1 MKYNNDNVYIMD
13 LVWRIDF
20 EQITW
25 NFITK
30 KRNFYFKEKDLNKIS
45 LNSLI
50 DLNKV
55 VSRYDGE

>member
-1 MKYNNDNVYIMD
+1 VLRVDF
-13 LVWRIDF
+13 F
-20 EQITW
+20 EQIIW
-25 NFITK
+25 NFTK

-55 VSRYDGE
+55 VSRYDGQIVS

>member
-1 MKYNNDNVYIMD
+1 MD
-13 LVWRIDF
+13 LVSRIDF

-30 KRNFYFKEKDLNKIS
+30 KRHFYFKEKDLNKIS